1 MAAGALRDT
10 CAVSC
15 SATLSHGVGGKTEG
29 MTGHSL
35 QDAGVRP
42 LTDSERALLDA
53 FLRYDFQG
61 VEELRTQ
68 VGQLRASSGC
78 TCGCGTLDLH
88 IDDVLPRS
96 SGDGPVPV
104 EGTVVSADGQPTG
117 GAPPVRR
124 GRSTVGPGGVLP
136 HRRLASH
143 ARSGARAV
151 VSGRAVGRVSCP
163 QTMASGSLSG
173 SLRNTTSTAL
183 RRAGRSEGRKQE
195 REDETRGCTQGHRRS
210 ALFVGLWH
218 QRVGERGEHGSR
230 SEGERQ

>member
-117 GAPPVRR
+117 GGLLLFVED
-124 GRSTVGPGGVLP
+124 GR
-136 HRRLASH
+136 
-143 ARSGARAV
+143 
-151 VSGRAVGRVSCP
+151 
-163 QTMASGSLSG
+163 LSG
-173 SLRNTTSTAL
+173 LEVYSLTDDSL
-183 RRAGRSEGRKQE
+183 PMP
-195 REDETRGCTQGHRRS
+195 D
-210 ALFVGLWH
+210 L
-218 QRVGERGEHGSR
+218 EHVR
-230 SEGERQ
+230 W